1 MLLVRFPSRRRR
13 LLRSSS
19 NSSRMPSTS
28 TSSLLR
34 PLIATATPAST
45 NDSEPLIART
55 VQGFFEKNVAVSLK
69 ICGKAEEEPKAEVA
83 AAEEPKAAEEAK
95 DEEKPKEEAKEEEK
109 PKEEEDKPK
118 WKKKRSQLRQWL
130 KFPECIISPKF
141 IKARKSNFLAP
152 YH

>member
-1 MLLVRFPSRRRR
+1 MGYDGGLEMPKLPWPYSPKNIRCARVRAD
-13 LLRSSS
+13 L
-19 NSSRMPSTS
+19 
-28 TSSLLR
+28 SL
-34 PLIATATPAST
+34 PQAST

-69 ICGKAEEEPKAEVA
+69 ICDKAEEEPKAEVA

-118 WKKKRSQLRQWL
+118 WKKKRSQPRQWL
-130 KFPECIISPKF
+130 KFPEF
-141 IKARKSNFLAP
+141 F
-152 YH
+152 